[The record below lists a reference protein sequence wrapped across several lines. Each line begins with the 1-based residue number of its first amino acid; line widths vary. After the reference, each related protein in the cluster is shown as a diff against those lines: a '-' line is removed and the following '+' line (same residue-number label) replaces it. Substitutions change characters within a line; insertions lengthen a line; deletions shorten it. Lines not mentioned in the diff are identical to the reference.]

1 MPGHMHTRVC
11 AHMCTHTNTRIP
23 PMHTPP
29 NPNTHRVYTHTTS
42 THSYNTLTQTQTHRN
57 LTHFSLQRHTLTH
70 THLCT
75 LELSHTHTKSR
86 LCPQPKV
93 ALFCKPENTRPPHP
107 GKGCR
112 QACEGRP
119 RAASWHK
126 GEGGAAGPR
135 RPRARAPAL
144 NVSQSEAGRRSEPLS
159 VGFVMCKPR

>member
-1 MPGHMHTRVC
+1 MRTHV
-11 AHMCTHTNTRIP
+11 HTNTRIP

-29 NPNTHRVYTHTTS
+29 NPNTHGVYTHTIS
-42 THSYNTLTQTQTHRN
+42 THSYNRLTQLDTDTQEP
-57 LTHFSLQRHTLTH
+57 HTLFLTETHAH
-70 THLCT
+70 THPLMP

-126 GEGGAAGPR
+126 GEGGDAGPR
-135 RPRARAPAL
+135 RPRVRAPAP
-144 NVSQSEAGRRSEPLS
+144 NREP
-159 VGFVMCKPR
+159 G